1 MTGVR
6 WQRCGQSSRVN
17 AATDAMFDHVP
28 TDEQIII
35 SAYETLAQRH
45 ANSRS
50 RDRCGGEL
58 SRF

>member
-1 MTGVR
+1 
-6 WQRCGQSSRVN
+6 
-17 AATDAMFDHVP
+17 MFDHVP

-45 ANSRS
+45 ANRRS
-50 RDRCGGEL
+50 RNRCGEL

>member
-1 MTGVR
+1 
-6 WQRCGQSSRVN
+6 VN
-17 AATDAMFDHVP
+17 AATDAIFDHVP